1 MSYHWQTT
9 SFQALGN
16 EELYT
21 ILRLRQEVFV
31 IEQQCLYQDLDGKD
45 QQATHILCWL
55 GAELMAYQRCL
66 PPGTSYN
73 ESSIGRILVA
83 PEARGGGLGRELV
96 ARGIR
101 HNRQHWPA
109 SDIRINAQAYL
120 EDFYTDLGFATQGGA
135 YDEDGIMHVQMLYL
149 AQGD

>member
-1 MSYHWQTT
+1 MPYHWQTT

-16 EELYT
+16 DELYK

-31 IEQQCLYQDLDGKD
+31 IEQQCLYQDLDGND

-83 PEARGGGLGRELV
+83 PAARGGGLGRALV
-96 ARGIR
+96 ARGIA
-101 HNRQHWPA
+101 HNTQHWPDN
-109 SDIRINAQAYL
+109 DIRINAQSYL
-120 EDFYTDLGFATQGGA
+120 QGFYTDLGFATQGDA

>member
-1 MSYHWQTT
+1 MRYHWQTT

-16 EELYT
+16 DELYK

-31 IEQQCLYQDLDGKD
+31 IEQQCLYQDLDGND

-83 PEARGGGLGRELV
+83 PEERGGGLGRELV

-101 HNRQHWPA
+101 HNRQHWPN
-109 SDIRINAQAYL
+109 SDIRINAQSYL
-120 EDFYTDLGFATQGGA
+120 QDFYTDLGFATQGDA